1 RGSIT
6 VSVTAKVGRR
16 HPHLNPLPSKG
27 EKTMNGQD
35 QQLMN
40 HSCISAAPALPQPLP
55 LRLYRPCRSYH
66 SLHSS
71 IGAESF
77 DLFSPVAQHAVPRDG
92 GGVMTGRVDEFATT
106 QILKRGLDG
115 ALRKT

>member
-1 RGSIT
+1 
-6 VSVTAKVGRR
+6 
-16 HPHLNPLPSKG
+16 
-27 EKTMNGQD
+27 MNGQD

-55 LRLYRPCRSYH
+55 LRLYRPCRSSH

-77 DLFSPVAQHAVPRDG
+77 DLFSPVAPHAVPRDG
-92 GGVMTGRVDEFATT
+92 GGVITGRVDAFATAE
-106 QILKRGLDG
+106 ILERGLDG
-115 ALRKT
+115 ALRKTGRISQVAYASHDRSPFVPSGL